1 MESIYFYTALFK
13 SAFGR
18 IHVESFCILLY
29 KTCVIAVTV
38 RYQASIHLAYIA
50 L

>member
-1 MESIYFYTALFK
+1 MESIYFDTTLFK

-18 IHVESFCILLY
+18 IHVESFCVLLY
-29 KTCVIAVTV
+29 KTCVVAVTV
-38 RYQASIHLAYIA
+38 RHQASIHFAYIA

>member
-1 MESIYFYTALFK
+1 MESIYLYTALFK

-29 KTCVIAVTV
+29 KTCVVAVAVSHQTP
-38 RYQASIHLAYIA
+38 IHLAYIA
-50 L
+50 I